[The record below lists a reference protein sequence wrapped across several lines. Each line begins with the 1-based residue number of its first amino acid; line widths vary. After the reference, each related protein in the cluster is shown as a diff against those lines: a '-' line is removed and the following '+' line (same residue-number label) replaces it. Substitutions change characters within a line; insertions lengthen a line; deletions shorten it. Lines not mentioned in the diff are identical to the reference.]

1 MEGLDTITGEFMQQL
16 RTSGGMVSAALEY
29 LLPGT
34 ERPFNYMY
42 QPPPGAPW
50 QSASYERTMV
60 AISDARGARGAL
72 SIDCE
77 GFELRDAP
85 TAVRDFLD
93 KDEVLEIYYP
103 EVAQIALAATGATR
117 AFVFDH
123 LVRKREPG
131 VPVAFGRRDGHR
143 PGAAGRVHSD
153 FTPVSAR
160 RRLELE
166 LGAAHAVAPIPRYSI
181 VNLWRSI
188 RHPVLDAPLAVCDA
202 RTVAPADLVAS
213 DIFYPER
220 SGEIYQVLHRP
231 RHEWSYFSAMT
242 RDEVL
247 IFKQFDS
254 AGAKL
259 ASVTPHAAFEHPVA
273 PAGAPLRESIE
284 IRCLLVFDE

>member
-1 MEGLDTITGEFMQQL
+1 MPKLPP
-16 RTSGGMVSAALEY
+16 SGATVRAALEH

-42 QPPPGAPW
+42 QPPPGTPW
-50 QSASYERTMV
+50 QNASYERTMV
-60 AISDARGARGAL
+60 AISDARAVRGAL
-72 SIDCE
+72 SIDRE

-93 KDEVLEIYYP
+93 KDETLKVYYP
-103 EVAQIALAATGATR
+103 EVARIALAATGATR

-166 LGAAHAVAPIPRYSI
+166 LGAAHAVALIPRYSI

-188 RHPVLDAPLAVCDA
+188 RHPVLDAPLALCDA
-202 RTVAPADLVAS
+202 RTVAPGDLVAS
-213 DIFYPER
+213 DILYPER
-220 SGEIYQVLHRP
+220 TGEIYQVRYRAAHS
-231 RHEWSYFSAMT
+231 WSYFSAMT

-247 IFKQFDS
+247 VFKQFDS
-254 AGAKL
+254 APQV
-259 ASVTPHAAFEHPVA
+259 ASATPHAAFEHPHA
-273 PAGAPLRESIE
+273 PPDAPLRESIE
-284 IRCLLVFDE
+284 IRCLLVFD